1 MLAPTFQ
8 GLDGRRDAIVHMPP
22 YSLAGR
28 QGKATMHIAADE
40 ADPPPL
46 IAGTV
51 HDYSSRRGVLNCNQS
66 LVHRKLRAPPLPNSA
81 SFQPPW
87 L

>member
-1 MLAPTFQ
+1 MLAPNFR
-8 GLDGRRDAIVHMPP
+8 GLDGNREAIVRTPP
-22 YSLAGR
+22 HSLAGR
-28 QGKATMHIAADE
+28 QGKATVNIASNE

-51 HDYSSRRGVLNCNQS
+51 HDYSSRRGVLNCDQT
-66 LVHRKLRAPPLPNSA
+66 LIHHKLRAPPLPNSA
-81 SFQPPW
+81 SYQPPR

>member
-8 GLDGRRDAIVHMPP
+8 GLEGTREAIVRTPP
-22 YSLAGR
+22 HSLAGR
-28 QGKATMHIAADE
+28 QGKATVNTAAHE
-40 ADPPPL
+40 ADAPPL

-51 HDYSSRRGVLNCNQS
+51 HDYSSRRGVLNCDQS

-81 SFQPPW
+81 RHQPPR

>member
-1 MLAPTFQ
+1 MIASTFQ
-8 GLDGRRDAIVHMPP
+8 GLDGHREAVVRTPP
-22 YSLAGR
+22 HSLAGR
-28 QGKATMHIAADE
+28 QGKATIHTAADE

-51 HDYSSRRGVLNCNQS
+51 HDYSSRRGVLNCDQS
-66 LVHRKLRAPPLPNSA
+66 LVHHKLRAPPLPNLA
-81 SFQPPW
+81 SYQPPR